1 MLRYPAR
8 GAVVGGVALIALVLA
23 GCSPSVADTTA
34 RPAEATIPA
43 SPSPS
48 APPPPPAFTAVRE
61 VARSPVPARL
71 RVPDLG
77 VDAAIGPVGKAADGS
92 VEVPEQADDVGWYDG
107 GARPGEPGPAVLLGH
122 VDTTSGPAVF
132 VRLPQARPGTVIE
145 VVGVDGSVQRFG
157 VDRVQ
162 SFPKTRF
169 PTEEVYLPGLEP
181 ELRLVTCGGRFDRT
195 TGHYVD
201 NVVVWASPL
210 T

>member
-1 MLRYPAR
+1 MLRSPAR
-8 GAVVGGVALIALVLA
+8 NTVVAGVAVLALLLA
-23 GCSPSVADTTA
+23 GCSPSGSGTTE
-34 RPAEATIPA
+34 RPAAATA
-43 SPSPS
+43 APSPGPS
-48 APPPPPAFTAVRE
+48 AVPPPPDFTAVRE
-61 VARSPVPARL
+61 VARSPVPTRL
-71 RVPDLG
+71 RIADLG
-77 VDAAIGPVGKAADGS
+77 VDAEIGPVGKAADGS
-92 VEVPEQADDVGWYDG
+92 IQVPEQWDDVGWYDG

-122 VDTTSGPAVF
+122 VDSTSGPAVF

-145 VVGVDGSVQRFG
+145 VVGADGSVQRFA

-201 NVVVWASPL
+201 NVVVWASLVP
-210 T
+210 